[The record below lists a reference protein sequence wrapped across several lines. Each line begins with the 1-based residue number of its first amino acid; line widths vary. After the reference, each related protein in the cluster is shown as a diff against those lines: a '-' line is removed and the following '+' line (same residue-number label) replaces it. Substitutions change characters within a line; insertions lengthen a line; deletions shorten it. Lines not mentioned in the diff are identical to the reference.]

1 MSALIGYGVQS
12 NDMRQALSEEY
23 RETMIGPLGFA
34 VDEVDSIGAGPQD
47 LDHEHIRAHRRAF

>member
-1 MSALIGYGVQS
+1 
-12 NDMRQALSEEY
+12 MRQALSEEY